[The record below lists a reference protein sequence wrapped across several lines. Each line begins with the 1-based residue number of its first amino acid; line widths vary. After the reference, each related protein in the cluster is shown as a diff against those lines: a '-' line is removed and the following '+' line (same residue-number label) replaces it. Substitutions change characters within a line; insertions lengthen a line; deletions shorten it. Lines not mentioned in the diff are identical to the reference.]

1 MEYDIYMNDP
11 LVCPSCHVEVRA
23 TDYFCYNCGKNL
35 KPKPLSTSLT
45 QQILI
50 YLGSVLLPPLGL
62 VWGIRYLR
70 QKDET
75 SKVAGII
82 SIILTVVFL
91 VLLIKF
97 TNDTIKTINEQVNSQ
112 LQQFQGF

>member
-1 MEYDIYMNDP
+1 MDDS
-11 LVCPSCHVEVRA
+11 LVCPSCHIEVRS

-50 YLGSVLLPPLGL
+50 YLGSVFLPPLGL
-62 VWGIRYLR
+62 VWGVRYLR
-70 QKDET
+70 QEDNT
-75 SKVAGII
+75 SKIVGVI
-82 SIILTVVFL
+82 SIVLTAITS

-97 TNDTIKTINEQVNSQ
+97 TNDLIKTVNEQVNSQ
-112 LQQFQGF
+112 LQEMQGF